1 MKRLLA
7 IGVVGCL
14 TAGLLSSAAGCAVHH
29 YHHFV
34 EGGGDPVIAA
44 GPIPGILVP
53 VPGPTR
59 PQNQPTRLESVSSPR
74 PTNPH
79 GLDPVAYRSPGKD
92 DEPKLLAPQKD
103 KAKDASQP
111 LAAPR
116 RLMPDGPSATAEPA
130 GLTLDQVINTTL
142 IADPK
147 IRAGLEAI
155 NQANADALTASLKPN
170 PELFTDVQLLPL
182 TRPFT
187 VDAQGGPPQQ
197 DVIVSYPIDWFLFG
211 KRAAAMQAATLGVRV
226 SEAEY
231 ADLVRRRVLEAA
243 TAYYDVL
250 EAKALLELARQD
262 VENLKQVEA
271 ITQKAV
277 DAGNRPQVELNRIR
291 LDRLRSEQI
300 LRDTQKT
307 LVAATATLRSL
318 LGRADDDPAFDL
330 AGTLDTE
337 IPGEL
342 LSADAAFSVALDN
355 RPDLNALRW
364 KVQQAQA
371 GVESE
376 RRKAFP
382 TLTPAV
388 GYTRQYQTKAIG
400 FPDANSYSLS
410 LTTTLPFHDR
420 NQGNRVK
427 AASVAVQNNY
437 ELQAGVVALR
447 AEVVQADQELRTA
460 AANTRAVGGE
470 QLKVAEQVRDTIN
483 QSYALGNRP
492 LIDALDAQRN
502 YRETYRLFINSRANY
517 GRAST
522 KYNATLGKRVAP

>member
-1 MKRLLA
+1 MPSGTCWPPIAAGVSCRPSSPTVRRCGTTTTPGGRQGCGSGSRKRRARLRRDAHQTTQIPRTAKRQRTSAARLLKQIGTTDTSCAARIGAARRQQREVVMKRLLA

-92 DEPKLLAPQKD
+92 DEPKLPAPQKD

-142 IADPK
+142 LADPK
-147 IRAGLEAI
+147 IGAGLEAI

-182 TRPFT
+182 PRPFT

-211 KRAAAMQAATLGVRV
+211 KRAAAM
-226 SEAEY
+226 
-231 ADLVRRRVLEAA
+231 
-243 TAYYDVL
+243 
-250 EAKALLELARQD
+250 
-262 VENLKQVEA
+262 
-271 ITQKAV
+271 
-277 DAGNRPQVELNRIR
+277 
-291 LDRLRSEQI
+291 
-300 LRDTQKT
+300 
-307 LVAATATLRSL
+307 
-318 LGRADDDPAFDL
+318 
-330 AGTLDTE
+330 
-337 IPGEL
+337 
-342 LSADAAFSVALDN
+342 
-355 RPDLNALRW
+355 
-364 KVQQAQA
+364 
-371 GVESE
+371 
-376 RRKAFP
+376 
-382 TLTPAV
+382 
-388 GYTRQYQTKAIG
+388 
-400 FPDANSYSLS
+400 
-410 LTTTLPFHDR
+410 
-420 NQGNRVK
+420 
-427 AASVAVQNNY
+427 
-437 ELQAGVVALR
+437 
-447 AEVVQADQELRTA
+447 
-460 AANTRAVGGE
+460 
-470 QLKVAEQVRDTIN
+470 
-483 QSYALGNRP
+483 
-492 LIDALDAQRN
+492 
-502 YRETYRLFINSRANY
+502 
-517 GRAST
+517 
-522 KYNATLGKRVAP
+522 